1 VAQLSEKEAAEL
13 VIDKFKQLV
22 DALRCFAI
30 VSKREEFLTMSHLV
44 ESLRLKCARFMA
56 MGFARRMSM

>member
-1 VAQLSEKEAAEL
+1 MANLSEKEAAEL

-22 DALRCFAI
+22 DSLRCYAI

-44 ESLRLKCARFMA
+44 ESLRIKCARLMA
-56 MGFARRMSM
+56 MGMLRRMSL